1 MWIDYKYFHVSVI
14 SIQLENLISTNCLLY
29 LLQTSSSDLSSQSS
43 WSSQTHAFG
52 MHWPDFD
59 LQAHSSGPHVRSTE
73 KLENGMKMQCQSVA
87 KKFEKIKVIHSFVCL
102 PHKFELSSLLSSQSG
117 SPSHCHLEGIHL
129 PSVQRNS
136 AALQDV
142 FSTGS
147 WLIQKRKYAKS

>member
-1 MWIDYKYFHVSVI
+1 MSVI
-14 SIQLENLISTNCLLY
+14 LTANLLIRLVITVLMVITNPRIRNALTRFWFTGPFFWPTCSFNWKIREWHENAMPISWKN
-29 LLQTSSSDLSSQSS
+29 
-43 WSSQTHAFG
+43 
-52 MHWPDFD
+52 
-59 LQAHSSGPHVRSTE
+59 
-73 KLENGMKMQCQSVA
+73 
-87 KKFEKIKVIHSFVCL
+87 KFPFKRIKVIDSFVCL